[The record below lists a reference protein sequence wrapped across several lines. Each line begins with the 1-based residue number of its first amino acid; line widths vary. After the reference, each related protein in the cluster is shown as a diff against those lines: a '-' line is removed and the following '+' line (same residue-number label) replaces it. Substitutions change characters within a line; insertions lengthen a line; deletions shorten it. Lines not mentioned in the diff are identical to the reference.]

1 MNHPRFEGDT
11 EEDKRRSAYLAILG
25 PGASNVRGIMK
36 KANCRLHLRG
46 VGAPG
51 SKEPEPLHLV
61 VNCKVGDGDL
71 VSQEQQELVKRAVDD
86 IVENGKLPDAIEV
99 HKSIP
104 KPLPDRNR
112 SPSRRARSAS
122 YRGNRN
128 ARSRSRSDRSR
139 RKGQGGNRR
148 RKGRRRG
155 SEPREER
162 DERDRD
168 PWNLGLICDRWARNQ
183 LLIVI

>member
-1 MNHPRFEGDT
+1 
-11 EEDKRRSAYLAILG
+11 
-25 PGASNVRGIMK
+25 MK

-168 PWNLGLICDRWARNQ
+168 PWNLGCDH
-183 LLIVI
+183 